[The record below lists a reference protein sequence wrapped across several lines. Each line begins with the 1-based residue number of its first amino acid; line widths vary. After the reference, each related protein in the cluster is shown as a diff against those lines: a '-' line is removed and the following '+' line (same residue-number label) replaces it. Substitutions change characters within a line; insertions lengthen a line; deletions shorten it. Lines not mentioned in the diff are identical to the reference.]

1 MFSWRSPSSDRKV
14 LGREAA
20 FASGQQ
26 VGLDRNFRREL
37 VVLSSALTTG
47 WIYSS
52 ISLSL
57 ILRHACK

>member
-14 LGREAA
+14 LSKEAA
-20 FASGQQ
+20 CPSGQQ
-26 VGLDRNFRREL
+26 VGLDRNSARISGFEFR
-37 VVLSSALTTG
+37 SDPG